1 MINVMKRLAELDAVN
16 PNVVKESRINL
27 SKLTNRELVN
37 YVKENIDPHD
47 KSLIQKFI
55 SGEID
60 RNTLISELESAA
72 HTDHSMR
79 QGETG
84 MQGDDTP
91 AGNRAWGREN
101 PQDWND
107 DSEDDDMFQEG
118 VTMEQMS
125 MDSLRLLAGM
135 TNKLKEHGIQTANP
149 YGKTTLKECGP
160 TGMMGMDMDKPSTP
174 ASISVTAGSGD
185 ELGNMLKTIMSLAGV
200 KPVTQN
206 DMPVDHGASAP
217 MPPQM
222 GGEPDMKGLID
233 IVTDEP
239 ESEFDTMNDIEDDG
253 DEEVMPSG
261 TEGDE
266 EEEDEGYDNTPHPN
280 MKQDGVRQFGDV
292 DNNFQNSQVGRNV
305 KQTTAESLYADLQ
318 KFMTEAAPDKKD
330 IPAWK
335 RKEKGGDWKVSKKDL
350 EKEKDSRISDPK
362 TLAKNSGKKVGES
375 LGDEFAA
382 MAKGMKNKDG
392 TPRFTNVRQG
402 KAPVKPASTKPAR
415 RPASSGNGPTS
426 PADWYDQSSGGKR
439 YTGD

>member
-1 MINVMKRLAELDAVN
+1 MNMINVMKRLAELDAVN
-16 PNVVKESRINL
+16 PNVVKEAKRDPDTTPS
-27 SKLTNRELVN
+27 EWDDE
-37 YVKENIDPHD
+37 KEETSAKKAKKPDAKEKG
-47 KSLIQKFI
+47 KSAKPW
-55 SGEID
+55 EKK
-60 RNTLISELESAA
+60 EVE
-72 HTDHSMR
+72 
-79 QGETG
+79 
-84 MQGDDTP
+84 
-91 AGNRAWGREN
+91 
-101 PQDWND
+101 
-107 DSEDDDMFQEG
+107 EG

-160 TGMMGMDMDKPSTP
+160 TGMMGMDMGKPSTP

-261 TEGDE
+261 TEGD

-402 KAPVKPASTKPAR
+402 KAPVKPASTKPAK